1 MSHPASSPPGGPGG
15 PGGTDGPRRLVAGR
29 EPAEFARFGAVLL
42 RRRVTLAWFLLGGL
56 TLGVLALVL
65 TPASYTATAEVLV
78 SPTGVQEQTNPTTQ
92 RQREPLN
99 LDTEAQ
105 IAHSAVVAARAAR
118 ILKVQDAEAL
128 RERVTVNVPPNSAV
142 LAVSYTAGDPASAAA
157 GAQAFAKGYLAQRE
171 STARHAIDA
180 QLKALSGKLRQ
191 VDSALGA
198 VVAAL
203 PRAPRGSAQRTIAVQ
218 RQNVLTRQVYAL
230 TLKHDALKTVAV
242 TPGSVISDARPPGS
256 PARPRPPLYLGS
268 GLFLGLLAG
277 TGAAMLRDRLD
288 TRLRTAADIER
299 LTGLPVLCKGG
310 NARELRE
317 LAMAVARH
325 LRDGG
330 ELLVRGV
337 TPGVDPEPIADDLR
351 LALTGLAPIWVRT
364 DQEARADAALLV
376 VESRAAR
383 SKQLARAVRQ
393 LRRTEISPLGVILL
407 TSSAAPGGTR
417 REIGRPSADPGA
429 RAS

>member
-1 MSHPASSPPGGPGG
+1 MSHPASSVHGVHGVHGVPGPA
-15 PGGTDGPRRLVAGR
+15 PGR
-29 EPAEFARFGAVLL
+29 EPADFWAMLL
-42 RRRVTLAWFLLGGL
+42 RRRVTLAGFLLAGLCLGGIA
-56 TLGVLALVL
+56 LALS
-65 TPASYTATAEVLV
+65 PASYTATAEILV
-78 SPTGVQEQTNPTTQ
+78 SPTGVQDQTNQTTQ

-105 IAHSAVVAARAAR
+105 IARSAVVAARAAR
-118 ILKVQDAEAL
+118 TLKAGDPEAL
-128 RERVTVNVPPNSAV
+128 RERVTVTVPPNSAV
-142 LAVSYTAGDPASAAA
+142 LAVSYTAGDPVTAAA
-157 GAQAFAKGYLAQRE
+157 GAQAFAKGYLANRE
-171 STARHAIDA
+171 SAAKHAIDA

-191 VDSALGA
+191 VDSALA
-198 VVAAL
+198 ATVAGL
-203 PRAPRGSAQRTIAVQ
+203 PRTTPGSAARTIAAQ
-218 RQNVLTRQVYAL
+218 RQNVLSRQVYAL
-230 TLKHDALKTVAV
+230 TLKYDALKTVAV
-242 TPGSVISDARPPGS
+242 TPGSVISDARPPAS
-256 PARPRPPLYLGS
+256 PTQPRPPLYLGS

-299 LTGLPVLCKGG
+299 LTGLPVLAKAG

-317 LAMAVARH
+317 LAVAVARH

-330 ELLVRGV
+330 ELLVRGA

-364 DQEARADAALLV
+364 DQAARADAALLV

-383 SKQLARAVRQ
+383 SKQLAQAVRQ
-393 LRRTEISPLGVILL
+393 LRRTEVSPLGVILL
-407 TSSAAPGGTR
+407 SATATPGGTR
-417 REIGRPSADPGA
+417 PGLGRRNPPDSTV